1 MIDNKILFFI
11 FHGIP
16 SSKQS
21 ARFTVGKS
29 GKMKG
34 KVVSYQK
41 TSVKNKETELALI
54 AKSQLPKGFKI
65 LDEPIGVSILYVF
78 PILSSFTKKEKE
90 FIENGCIIYKD
101 TKPDLTDNLNKGL
114 FDALQGI
121 VYTNDSRIVKIIDSS
136 KIYGKNPRTEL
147 TIFKLK

>member
-21 ARFTVGKS
+21 ARFTVGKN

-54 AKSQLPKGFKI
+54 AKSQLPQGFKI

-90 FIENGCIIYKD
+90 FIENGGIIYKD

-147 TIFKLK
+147 TIFKLI

>member
-1 MIDNKILFFI
+1 MINEYKFI
-11 FHGIP
+11 FDGTP

-21 ARFTVGKS
+21 ARFAVGKH

-41 TSVKNKETELALI
+41 TSIKNKETELALI

-65 LDEPIGVSILYVF
+65 LDEPLGVSILYVF
-78 PILSSFTKKEKE
+78 PLLSSFTKKEKE
-90 FIENGCIIYKD
+90 FIANGGIVYKE

-114 FDALQGI
+114 FDALQDI
-121 VYTNDSRIVKIIDSS
+121 VYTNDSRIVKITDTS
-136 KIYGKNPRTEL
+136 KIYGINPRTEL
-147 TIFKLK
+147 TIFKVI